1 MIKIKRPNRLRVL
14 QGADGARWR
23 AAKPGQEITVFD
35 PNRVYDCQSVA
46 QRLRQSESSIR
57 EKVFKGQIPY
67 FKAGEGR
74 NAPVRFLGHTLN
86 QWLEKINKHKEETH
100 TKPKTTIKKKANRG
114 VKEFEIFVENL
125 EQRN

>member
-1 MIKIKRPNRLRVL
+1 MKIVKPYKLVAK
-14 QGADGARWR
+14 QGRDSFVKVCGATDVDC
-23 AAKPGQEITVFD
+23 EIFD
-35 PNRVYDCQSVA
+35 RKRVYDCQSVA

-67 FKAGEGR
+67 FKAGEGK

-86 QWLEKINKHKEETH
+86 QWLERINKHKEETH
-100 TKPKTTIKKKANRG
+100 TKSKTTTKKKANRG
-114 VKEFEIFVENL
+114 VKEFENFVENL